1 MEIAMKAA
9 PVQRHDGPEGRI
21 LRYALLPLLVMAEG
35 AHRVVAGIKHE
46 DGAPPRTWFAEARSQ
61 ASIVTSYALMARS
74 MLQSSERR
82 PRAARL
88 S

>member
-1 MEIAMKAA
+1 MDTAIKADH
-9 PVQRHDGPEGRI
+9 VQRHEGSEGRI
-21 LRYALLPLLVMAEG
+21 LSYALLPLMVLAEG
-35 AHRVVAGIKHE
+35 AHRVIAGVNHE
-46 DGAPPRTWFAEARSQ
+46 NGAPTRTWFAEARSQ

>member
-1 MEIAMKAA
+1 MEIAIKVVPA
-9 PVQRHDGPEGRI
+9 QRHEGSEGRI
-21 LRYALLPLLVMAEG
+21 LRYALLPLMVLAEG
-35 AHRVVAGIKHE
+35 AHRVIAGGKHE

-82 PRAARL
+82 PRPARL

>member
-1 MEIAMKAA
+1 MEIAIKAVPA
-9 PVQRHDGPEGRI
+9 QRHEGSEGRI
-21 LRYALLPLLVMAEG
+21 LSYALLPLMVLAEG
-35 AHRVVAGIKHE
+35 AHRVIAGVKHE
-46 DGAPPRTWFAEARSQ
+46 DGASPRTWFAEARSQ

-82 PRAARL
+82 PRPARL